1 MNKTVLLAGVAS
13 ALFAVNANAI
23 EFSQYAS
30 AKAAF
35 VKMKNDSIV
44 DTTYT
49 TPSDKKI
56 NNAIA
61 DDEIT
66 DEGWGV
72 KLAYGLSTPVKYG
85 KLRGEVEFGWNDD
98 TDDSGVSAFKVKT
111 PVDLKY
117 NVETSV
123 YSVMFNLYYDIDTG
137 TKFTPYVG
145 GGIGYAHVKSKT
157 SLPEIGISK
166 NSSDNNLAWQIG
178 AGVSY
183 ALNDNISFD
192 AGYRYTDYGNVKDSY
207 TMNVPPFVGSFDAS
221 SKASVTSHE
230 VMLGVRYTF

>member
-1 MNKTVLLAGVAS
+1 MNKTLLLAGVA
-13 ALFAVNANAI
+13 ALFATNANAF
-23 EFSQYAS
+23 EFNQYVS
-30 AKAAF
+30 AKGAF
-35 VKMKNDSIV
+35 VKMENDSNV

-49 TPSDKKI
+49 TPSGKKI

-61 DDEIT
+61 NDKMS
-66 DEGWGV
+66 DEGWGIR
-72 KLAYGLSTPVKYG
+72 LAYGASTPVKYG
-85 KLRGEVEFGWNDD
+85 KLRGELEFGWNDD
-98 TDDSGVSAFKVKT
+98 TDESGTSSFKVKT

-123 YSVMFNLYYDIDTG
+123 YSAMVNMYYDIDTG

-145 GGIGYAHVKSKT
+145 AGIGYARVESKV
-157 SLPEIGISK
+157 SLPEVGASK
-166 NSSDNNLAWQIG
+166 KSSDNNLAWQIG

-207 TMNVPPFVGSFDAS
+207 KMNVPPFVGSFDAS
-221 SKASVTSHE
+221 SKSSVTSHE
-230 VMLGVRYTF
+230 FLLGARYSF